1 MSGETM
7 LPKKL
12 LIITGLSGSGKSSV
26 LHLLEDQGFFTVDN
40 IPVGML
46 PELIGI
52 LSQHPKA
59 LENGVAA
66 VVDVRSLDLPDCLP
80 RVIDDLRQKGVNV
93 QILFLEA
100 SEDVLLRR
108 YSLTRR
114 RHPLGFMNSL
124 LEGISIERRQLAQFR
139 RIADRVVDTSA
150 LSGAQLRAEI
160 FSILARNPAGLQ
172 VTVSSFG
179 FKYGMALDADFV
191 LDVRF
196 LVNPY
201 YVETL
206 KPLSG
211 RDKPVQKYIYS
222 DPMTSSFLHQSLEL
236 IQNIIPVY
244 HLSGKNYLQIAV
256 GCTGGRHR
264 SVFAAEWLGERLGE
278 IDGVECCVK
287 HRDLERDERGG
298 RKS

>member
-1 MSGETM
+1 MSGKTM

-12 LIITGLSGSGKSSV
+12 LIITGLSGSGKSSA

-52 LSQHPKA
+52 LPQRPKA

-66 VVDVRSLDLPDCLP
+66 VIDVRSLDLPDCLP
-80 RVIDDLRQKGVNV
+80 RVLDDLKQKGVNV

-124 LEGISIERRQLAQFR
+124 LEGIGLERKQLAQFR
-139 RIADRVVDTSA
+139 RIADRIIDTSA
-150 LSGAQLRAEI
+150 LSSAQLRAEI

-172 VTVSSFG
+172 VTISSFG
-179 FKYGMALDADFV
+179 FKYGVALDADFM

-206 KPLSG
+206 KHLSG
-211 RDKPVQKYIYS
+211 RDEPVQKYIYN
-222 DPMTSSFLHQSLEL
+222 DPMASSFLHQSLEL
-236 IQNIIPVY
+236 FESIIPVY
-244 HLSGKNYLQIAV
+244 HFSGKNYLQIAI

-264 SVFAAEWLGERLGE
+264 SVFAAEWLGERLGR
-278 IDGVECCVK
+278 IDGVDCRIK

-298 RKS
+298 RES